1 MKAKTLIFLCDS
13 YPLAK
18 GEFFVDDEMR
28 VIASHFEKVYVLT
41 ATEESN
47 PELQR
52 YIPENMIV
60 ERFSRSVMEQGLSWS
75 LWRLFSPM
83 VLLELLFTF
92 RLLPMRQWFSAFKI
106 LFVEVHRA
114 YSLKSHIYARLKD
127 NNLSISDC
135 IFYSYWHDYKALAL
149 ALLRKENPLAICIAR
164 AHGWDVFAERQNPP
178 YLPFKRFIVEHLLK
192 TVSISQAG
200 KDYFKTYLGNSFA
213 NKIIVSRLGKFNT
226 RNPLIEKPDNKA
238 FLICSCSNVIPLKRI
253 DKIIEVLACLQL
265 SNIRWVH
272 FGDGP
277 LRTQLEEKAK
287 ATLSHI
293 TFEFKGIVPNNKI
306 LDYYAEHYVDLF
318 INLSDSE
325 GIPVSIMEALSAGI
339 PVLATNVG
347 GTGESVNENNGFLM
361 ESNTAITEISQLID
375 EYLQSDSDFIIAKRQ
390 SAYQSWQ
397 ENYDAAKNYRDFLS
411 ILKAV

>member
-1 MKAKTLIFLCDS
+1 MNRKTLIFLCDS

-28 VIASHFEKVYVLT
+28 VLASHFEKIFVLT

-52 YIPENMIV
+52 YQPENMIV
-60 ERFSRSVMEQGLSWS
+60 ERFSRPAMERGVWQSV
-75 LWRLFSPM
+75 WRLFTPM
-83 VLLELLFTF
+83 VLREIIFAF
-92 RLLPMRQWFSAFKI
+92 RLLPIRQWFISFKI
-106 LFVEVHRA
+106 LFVEIHRA
-114 YSLKSHIYARLKD
+114 YRLKNHIYARLKD
-127 NNLSISDC
+127 NSISISDC

-149 ALLRKENPLAICIAR
+149 ALSRKEHPLSVCIAR

-178 YLPFKRFIVEHLLK
+178 YLPFKRFIVEHLSK

-213 NKIIVSRLGKFNT
+213 NTVIVSRLGKFNT
-226 RNPLIEKPDNKA
+226 RIPLIEKMDKKA
-238 FLICSCSNVIPLKRI
+238 FRICSCSNLIPVKRV
-253 DKIIEVLACLQL
+253 DKIIDVLASLQL
-265 SNIRWVH
+265 PNIQWVH

-277 LRTQLEEKAK
+277 LRIQLEEKARK
-287 ATLSHI
+287 DMSHVA
-293 TFEFKGIVPNNKI
+293 FEFKGIVSNDKI
-306 LDYYAEHYVDLF
+306 LDYYKEHYVDLF

-347 GTGESVNENNGFLM
+347 GTGEAVNENNGFLV
-361 ESNTAITEISQLID
+361 ETDFANTEISKLI
-375 EYLQSDSDFIIAKRQ
+375 ERYLQLDSADIIAKRQ

-397 ENYDAAKNYRDFLS
+397 ENYGAAKNYRNFLLL
-411 ILKAV
+411 INIE